1 MDSLSEFA
9 VMRVSRR
16 VTITMLCT
24 YVTIST
30 SGCGGLERRGKANTI
45 KPAALELRDKL
56 QLAIPPGADVASAR
70 RFLKQEGFVMS
81 GPEIGDMTQWSL
93 ASDGTLERVTVED
106 VTFFQALRKF
116 DLSDGSGSFVVG
128 IVTKE
133 DQKVA
138 QIVIGYETV
147 GL

>member
-1 MDSLSEFA
+1 
-9 VMRVSRR
+9 
-16 VTITMLCT
+16 
-24 YVTIST
+24 
-30 SGCGGLERRGKANTI
+30 
-45 KPAALELRDKL
+45 
-56 QLAIPPGADVASAR
+56 
-70 RFLKQEGFVMS
+70 
-81 GPEIGDMTQWSL
+81 MTQWSL